1 MPPLPPAA
9 HIFTAT
15 QTKRD
20 QAGGSWLSGRLVD
33 PAMPLAGQP
42 LFHAPAAGWSSVPP
56 ISLLL
61 APASPRRTQVKFLL
75 GSRGGCGG
83 KAQGWCPRVAPSSS
97 LAALACSNRS
107 QPLSVPADSLCLR
120 GPDLR
125 NPWAAAAR
133 RPPHPPTNRAFLS
146 GSVPSSAPPGR
157 SRPGQGRSRFLPWLV
172 EGCGRWAGAGTGAPG
187 TVAHDRL
194 FVSHWETLCRFERHW
209 APDPR
214 ALVLSLLLI
223 R

>member
-1 MPPLPPAA
+1 MW
-9 HIFTAT
+9 T
-15 QTKRD
+15 QRCLLLGSLCSMHPQRD
-20 QAGGSWLSGRLVD
+20 GPVS
-33 PAMPLAGQP
+33 
-42 LFHAPAAGWSSVPP
+42 PP

-107 QPLSVPADSLCLR
+107 QPLSVPADSLCPR

-194 FVSHWETLCRFERHW
+194 SVSHWETLCRLERHW
-209 APDPR
+209 IPDPR
-214 ALVLSLLLI
+214 ALVRSLLLI

>member
-107 QPLSVPADSLCLR
+107 QPLSVPADSLCPR

-125 NPWAAAAR
+125 NPRPQPGALLTLPLTALSSPGLFLVPRHLAVAGRAR
-133 RPPHPPTNRAFLS
+133 DGPAS
-146 GSVPSSAPPGR
+146 YPG
-157 SRPGQGRSRFLPWLV
+157 L
-172 EGCGRWAGAGTGAPG
+172 
-187 TVAHDRL
+187 
-194 FVSHWETLCRFERHW
+194 
-209 APDPR
+209 
-214 ALVLSLLLI
+214 
-223 R
+223 